1 MARKTTLCRGM
12 MIVNGK
18 DLETGKQKLVPE
30 GVYRR
35 KYGFA
40 HEEVVVAV
48 FMMGDI
54 MDDSVGYNMQKMVM
68 YDAVGK
74 KYINLDDHVQ
84 VTLATVNK
92 GHFTKLSGNGNE
104 PRLRLTAPTK

>member
-1 MARKTTLCRGM
+1 MARKTKICKEM

-30 GVYRR
+30 RFYRR
-35 KYGFA
+35 KYGLR

-48 FMMGDI
+48 FMMRDTV
-54 MDDSVGYNMQKMVM
+54 DDSVEYNLEKMVM

-104 PRLRLTAPTK
+104 PRLQLR